1 MREDPKTSEK
11 RKTVIGRPPMRKA
24 IIAKCQD
31 CSGGSA
37 INRMFC
43 HLFDC
48 PLWFFRLYDSPGSVR
63 YEKGLRVQWKNGEAR
78 IEEAKK
84 RGDDLSSLTQAAD
97 AVHELKRMGIGLNHF
112 LGYEKAPGTE

>member
-1 MREDPKTSEK
+1 MKGDQKTSGK
-11 RKTVIGRPPMRKA
+11 GKAVISRPPMRRA
-24 IIAKCQD
+24 IISKCQD
-31 CSGGSA
+31 CSGDSA

-43 HLFDC
+43 HRFDC
-48 PLWFFRLYDSPGSVR
+48 PLWFFRLFDSPGSVR

-84 RGDDLSSLTQAAD
+84 RGEDLSGLTQAAD
-97 AVHELKRMGIGLNHF
+97 AIHESKRMGIGLDHF